1 MGLGACRR
9 ETWLKAEDGLMPE
22 RIDECLVL
30 VAVRGAL
37 SHTKRPHTVDRC
49 LVLCKI
55 CAMTRPLVLLVV
67 MLLPVLARSIGYGN
81 FSISKSSP
89 D

>member
-1 MGLGACRR
+1 MSG
-9 ETWLKAEDGLMPE
+9 

-37 SHTKRPHTVDRC
+37 SHTKRPHNVGRC

-55 CAMTRPLVLLVV
+55 CAMTLPLDLLVV
-67 MLLPVLARSIGYGN
+67 ILLPVLTRSIRYRN
-81 FSISKSSP
+81 FLCSVRHLIEVVTKYVA
-89 D
+89 